1 MTVSVSQLSN
11 GLIVASDT
19 MPDVETVS
27 MGTWISA
34 GTRHEAAAVNGIAHL
49 LEHMAFKGTERRSA
63 YQIAAE
69 IEAVGGYLNAYTTRE
84 ATAYYAKVLAGDLGL
99 ALDIVGDILQHPLFD
114 EGELTRERNVV
125 LQEIGQAHDTPDD
138 IIFDHFQ
145 KAAYPDQP
153 LGRPVLGEA
162 EIVCDLHRQD
172 LFDYMDRNYGPRRM
186 VVTAAGAVEH
196 TAFIGLV
203 ERTFDGLTADDG
215 AGFEVA
221 HYTGGASSHERDLEQ
236 VHLLIGF
243 PSVGFLDSDYYAV
256 NLLSTLLG
264 GGMSSRLY
272 QEIREKQGLAYSI
285 YSFNYPFMD
294 GGLFGIYAG
303 TGENMAETLLEIVV
317 KELGGL
323 ASSLGDEELARAKMQ
338 TEAAYRMSR
347 ESTTARCEHLA
358 QQILTHGRPQAP
370 EEILD
375 RIAAVSK
382 TDLRDLC
389 GKLFESD
396 PTFVSMGPV
405 SGLSGLTDLKSSIV

>member
-1 MTVSVSQLSN
+1 MTVAVSQLSN
-11 GLIVASDT
+11 GLVVASDT
-19 MPDVETVS
+19 MPGVETVS
-27 MGTWISA
+27 MGAWISA

-99 ALDIVGDILQHPLFD
+99 AVDIVGDILQHPLFEED
-114 EGELTRERNVV
+114 ELTRERNVV

-145 KAAYPDQP
+145 EAAYPDQP

-162 EIVCDLHRQD
+162 GIVCELRRQD

-186 VVTAAGAVEH
+186 VVAAAGAVEH
-196 TAFIGLV
+196 AAFLDLV

-215 AGFEVA
+215 AELQA
-221 HYTGGASSHERDLEQ
+221 AKYKGGEARQERDLEQ

-243 PSVGFLDSDYYAV
+243 PSFGYLDSDYYAV

-272 QEIREKQGLAYSI
+272 QEVREKQGLAYSI

-294 GGLFGIYAG
+294 CGLFGIYAG
-303 TGENMAETLLEIVV
+303 TGEDMAATLLEIVV
-317 KELGGL
+317 KELHGL
-323 ASSLGDEELARAKMQ
+323 APSLGDEEVARAKMQ

-347 ESTTARCEHLA
+347 ESTTARCEQLA
-358 QQILTHGRPQAP
+358 QQILTYGRPQLP
-370 EEILD
+370 QEILG
-375 RIAAVSK
+375 RIAGVSK

-389 GKLFESD
+389 GKLFGSD

-405 SGLSGLTDLKSSIV
+405 TGFSGLTDLRSSIV